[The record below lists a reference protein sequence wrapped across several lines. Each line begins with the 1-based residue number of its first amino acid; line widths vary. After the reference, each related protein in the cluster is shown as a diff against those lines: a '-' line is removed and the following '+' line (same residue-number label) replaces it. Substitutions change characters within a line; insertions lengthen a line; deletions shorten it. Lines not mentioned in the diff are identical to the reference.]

1 MIHVLDQY
9 LVDSRYGYAS
19 ALLWVLFLIIVAVTF
34 LVFKLSK
41 GAVFYSVEPERAK
54 TKPRTIGGA

>member
-1 MIHVLDQY
+1 VFAQY
-9 LVDSRYGYAS
+9 FSNGRYGYAS
-19 ALLWVLFLIIVAVTF
+19 ALLWVLFLIIIVITF

-54 TKPRTIGGA
+54 KKPRTIGGK